1 MHTATMETAAMG
13 TSGNGRKRTRRA
25 AKRDIT
31 DLVDLKVGLYCR
43 VSLDKDDTGKS
54 TTDQAAIGREWA
66 EKVGAVIVGEYIEP
80 GSMSGS
86 RYATKA
92 REEYARLLADI
103 GDGKLDAVWFWEQ
116 SRTSRRLDVFA
127 ELRNLCRDM
136 GVLWVER
143 DRVID
148 PNDNNDMLSAGFK
161 ALISEQESEM
171 TSLRVTRGKASSA
184 QQGRRAGQI
193 AYGYKALYASDGR
206 YLHDVPDMFDGDGKP
221 VEDSPAYVVRE
232 IYTRIMRG
240 HSINSI
246 RRDLAERGVTTK
258 RGYRWQNSTIRNV
271 ATSPTY
277 LGQRVYQVGEDT
289 SQTDRVKHVLDGVK
303 TAWPPLVDAETW
315 WAVHRILSDQSRTTT
330 RPGRAVHLLSSL
342 AVCAECGGKL
352 ARKKSPPQV
361 RATHP
366 HSYWCTDRAC
376 VGIYADALDDYV
388 EKVMVRWL
396 SNPDTV
402 ADLTRVDDS
411 AAAAQAR
418 ADVEQLRADLTTLHQ
433 DARAGRVSP
442 TVATMS
448 EAGIKERIADAEQR
462 IQAATLPP
470 VLRGNIGAQAQ
481 SGWDDLDVG
490 VKRQI
495 IAAVADIR
503 LLKVGRHGNRAVP
516 VQARVSWR
524 WLLGPNEGAE
534 EGGGIDQTLRA
545 HRDAE
550 ADRLA
555 ERRAKTAHLRD
566 AGWTREMIAEELKV
580 SVHTVKKDI
589 TAARRNPEEVP
600 NEPAAPS
607 E

>member
-1 MHTATMETAAMG
+1 METAAMSS
-13 TSGNGRKRTRRA
+13 SGNGRKRTRRA
-25 AKRDIT
+25 SKRDT
-31 DLVDLKVGLYCR
+31 NDMVDQRVGLYCR

-66 EKVGAVIVGEYIEP
+66 EKVGAVIVGEYIEK
-80 GSMSGS
+80 GSRSAS
-86 RYATKA
+86 RYATKD
-92 REEYARLLADI
+92 REEYTRLLSDI
-103 GDGKLDAVWFWEQ
+103 EDGKLDIVWFWEQ
-116 SRTSRRLDVFA
+116 SRASRRLVGFG
-127 ELRNLCRDM
+127 ELRDLCRDM
-136 GVLWVER
+136 GVLWVIR
-143 DRVID
+143 DRPVD
-148 PNDNNDMLSAGFK
+148 PNDTTDMLAAGLG

-171 TSLRVTRGKASSA
+171 TSQRVTRGKASSA
-184 QQGRRAGQI
+184 QAGRRAGRI

-221 VEDSPAYVVRE
+221 VENTPAYVVRE
-232 IYTRIMRG
+232 IYDRILKG
-240 HSINSI
+240 HSISSI
-246 RRDLAERGVTTK
+246 RRDLADRGVRTK

-289 SQTDRVKHVLDGVK
+289 SQTDRVKHVLDGVE

-315 WAVHRILSDQSRTTT
+315 WAVHRILSDPKRYTS
-330 RPGRAVHLLSSL
+330 RPGRAVHLLSSV
-342 AVCAECGGKL
+342 AVCGECAGKL
-352 ARKKSPPQV
+352 ARKKAPPRV
-361 RATHP
+361 RATHS
-366 HSYWCTDRAC
+366 HMYWCIDRAC
-376 VGIYADALDDYV
+376 VGIYADVLDDYV

-411 AAAAQAR
+411 AKSAQAR
-418 ADVEQLRADLTTLHQ
+418 ADLEQLRADLTTLHR

-442 TVATMS
+442 VIATES
-448 EAGIKERIADAEQR
+448 EAGIKERIEEAEQR
-462 IQAATLPP
+462 IQDATLPP

-503 LLKVGRHGNRAVP
+503 LHKVGRHGNRAVP

-534 EGGGIDQTLRA
+534 EGGGTDQTIRA

-550 ADRLA
+550 AERLV
-555 ERRAKTAHLRD
+555 ERREKVAHLRD

-600 NEPAAPS
+600 NEPTAPS

>member
-1 MHTATMETAAMG
+1 MS
-13 TSGNGRKRTRRA
+13 TSGNGPKRTRRA

-86 RYATKA
+86 RFGKKA
-92 REEYARLLADI
+92 REEYTRLLADI
-103 GDGKLDAVWFWEQ
+103 EAGELEVVWFWEQ
-116 SRTSRRLDVFA
+116 SRTSRKLEGFA
-127 ELRNLCRDM
+127 ELRSICRNM

-184 QQGRRAGQI
+184 RAGRRAGRI
-193 AYGYKALYASDGR
+193 AYGYKALYASDGS
-206 YLHDVPDMFDGDGKP
+206 YLHDEPDWFDGDGKP
-221 VEDSPAYVVRE
+221 GEDSPASIVRE
-232 IYTRIMRG
+232 IYDRIVAG

-246 RRDLAERGVTTK
+246 RRDLDDRGIRT
-258 RGYRWQNSTIRNV
+258 RNGYPWANSKILTI

-277 LGQRVYQVGEDT
+277 LGQRVYQADGRGV
-289 SQTDRVKHVLDGVK
+289 DRVKAVLDGVETK
-303 TAWPPLVDAETW
+303 WPPLVDAEKW
-315 WAVHRILSDQSRTTT
+315 WAVHRILSDPSRTTT

-352 ARKKSPPQV
+352 ARKKSPPRV
-361 RATHP
+361 RAK
-366 HSYWCTDRAC
+366 HSHMYWCTNKAC
-376 VGIYADALDDYV
+376 VGIYADVLDDYV

-396 SNPDTV
+396 SNPDVV

-411 AAAAQAR
+411 AAASQAR
-418 ADVEQLRADLTTLHQ
+418 ADIEQQ
-433 DARAGRVSP
+433 RAGL
-442 TVATMS
+442 ATLYRDVKAGRIDPVIAT
-448 EAGIKERIADAEQR
+448 EAKAGYKERIEEAEQR

-470 VLRGNIGAQAQ
+470 VLRGNIGAQAR
-481 SGWDDLDVG
+481 SGWDALDVG

-524 WLLGPNEGAE
+524 WLLGPHEGAE
-534 EGGGIDQTLRA
+534 DGDGADQTIRA

-550 ADRLA
+550 AERLV
-555 ERRAKTAHLRD
+555 ERRAKAAHLRD
-566 AGWTREMIAEELKV
+566 EGWTREMIAEELKV

-600 NEPAAPS
+600 NEPTAPS